1 MTDGATHTATP
12 PLPRLADSARRD
24 PWRAA
29 LLLLGLVGLVAL
41 LAWPRVERHY
51 LLRAGDAAAD
61 ALQLS
66 VAGLRGALDRFEPL
80 PALIAER
87 PILARLLADPDNPA
101 LLAQVN
107 ALLLETADDLRA
119 SDVYLIDRT
128 GLTLAASSFLKPL
141 SFVGQ
146 TFDYRPYF
154 TDAAAGHPARYFAL
168 GTTSGERG
176 YFFAAPVRRGADV
189 IGVVALKFTIDAF
202 EEAWRSGPSELMVT
216 DGNGVVFMASRPD
229 WHFRTRAPLTP
240 AALENIRA
248 TRQYPTDRLSPLAVT
263 TSPLRDGLRLT
274 RIGTG
279 PGAQDFV
286 ESDSLMAD
294 AGWRVHIL
302 TPAGPARAQAAG
314 ALGIGGMGL
323 LLAGLAAALAL
334 SHRARILDRLAAQR
348 ETQGLLEA
356 RVRARTADLDAAN
369 ASLLREVEERRNAE
383 TRLRKTQKELVQ
395 AGKLAAL
402 GQMSAAISHEINQ
415 PLAAVKTY
423 AENAVQLIDR
433 DRTREA
439 RDNMQRISKMAD
451 RIAAIAGHLRNFARR
466 PLEGTGP
473 VDVCAVADDA
483 LDLMAVRLRACNAAL
498 TLDRPDGPVIATGGA
513 VRLQQVIVNLLNN
526 ALDAMETDP
535 APRIALSITR
545 PDPDTIRIAVRDRGP
560 GLTDAELA
568 QVFDPFF
575 TTKPP
580 GKGLGLG
587 LSISYNI
594 VADFGGQMRA
604 HNRDDGGAEFRVDLR
619 AAQAAAAGTPP

>member
-1 MTDGATHTATP
+1 MTGAAARPLARPGTP
-12 PLPRLADSARRD
+12 PRRAA
-24 PWRAA
+24 WRPA
-29 LLLLGLVGLVAL
+29 LLLLLVAAL
-41 LAWPRVERHY
+41 AGLAWPRVERHY
-51 LLRAGDAAAD
+51 LMQAGMAGAD

-87 PILARLLADPDNPA
+87 PILARLLDDPDNPA
-101 LLAQVN
+101 LLAEVN
-107 ALLLETADDLRA
+107 ALLLATADDLRV
-119 SDVYLIDRT
+119 SDVYLMDLT
-128 GLTLAASSFLKPL
+128 GLTLAASSYLKPL

-146 TFDYRPYF
+146 NFAYRPYF
-154 TDAAAGHPARYFAL
+154 AEAAAGRVTRYFAL

-176 YFFAAPVRRGADV
+176 YFYAAPVRRDGAV
-189 IGVVALKFTIDAF
+189 IGVVAVKFTVDAF

-216 DGNGVVFMASRPD
+216 DGNGVVFMASRPE
-229 WHFRTRAPLTP
+229 WHFRTTVPLSSAARA
-240 AALENIRA
+240 EIRA
-248 TRQYPTDRLSPLAVT
+248 TRQYPEDRLSPLHVDAR
-263 TSPLRDGLRLT
+263 PLRDGQRLT

-279 PGAQDFV
+279 AQAGTFV
-286 ESDSLMAD
+286 ESDRLMAD

-314 ALGIGGMGL
+314 ALGIGGMGFL
-323 LLAGLAAALAL
+323 MAGLAGALAL

-356 RVRARTADLDAAN
+356 RVRARTRELDAAN
-369 ASLLREVEERRNAE
+369 SSLRREVEERRNAE
-383 TRLRKTQKELVQ
+383 TRLRITQKELVQ

-415 PLAAVKTY
+415 PLAAVKTF
-423 AENAVQLIDR
+423 AENAAQLIDR
-433 DRTREA
+433 DRHGEA
-439 RDNMQRISKMAD
+439 RDNMLRISKMAD

-466 PLEGTGP
+466 PQEGTGP

-483 LDLMAVRLRACNAAL
+483 VDLMAVRLRARGGVL
-498 TLDRPDGPVIATGGA
+498 DYDRPAAPVMAVGGA

-526 ALDAMETDP
+526 ALDAMEGDP
-535 APRIALSITR
+535 APAVSLTISR
-545 PDPDTIRIAVRDRGP
+545 PDAGTVRIAVCDRGP
-560 GLTDAELA
+560 GLTDTELA

-594 VADFGGQMRA
+594 VEDFGGHLRA
-604 HNRDDGGAEFRVDLR
+604 CNRDGGGAEFRVDLPAATVALT
-619 AAQAAAAGTPP
+619 AAQ

>member
-1 MTDGATHTATP
+1 MSRAAAPRLVRPGTP
-12 PLPRLADSARRD
+12 PRRRI
-24 PWRAA
+24 WRP
-29 LLLLGLVGLVAL
+29 LLLVLLMGAL
-41 LAWPRVERHY
+41 AGLAWPRVERHY
-51 LLRAGDAAAD
+51 LVQAGRAGED

-87 PILARLLADPDNPA
+87 PVLARLLDAPDDPA
-101 LLAQVN
+101 LLAEVN
-107 ALLLETADDLRA
+107 ALLRATADTLRV
-119 SDVYLIDRT
+119 SDVYLMDAT
-128 GLTLAASSFLKPL
+128 GLTLAASSYRKPL

-146 TFDYRPYF
+146 NFAYRPYF
-154 TDAAAGHPARYFAL
+154 IGAARGEVGRYFAL

-176 YFFAAPVRRGADV
+176 YFYAAPVWRDGGV
-189 IGVVALKFTIDAF
+189 IGVVAIKFTVDAF

-216 DGNGVVFMASRPD
+216 DGNGVIFMASRPD
-229 WHFRTRAPLTP
+229 WHFRTTAPLSQVARDT
-240 AALENIRA
+240 IRT
-248 TRQYPTDRLSPLAVT
+248 TRQYPPDRLSPLAVDRT
-263 TSPLRDGLRLT
+263 ALRDGLWLT
-274 RIGTG
+274 RIGS
-279 PGAQDFV
+279 GAAADTFV
-286 ESDSLMAD
+286 ESDRPMAD

-323 LLAGLAAALAL
+323 LLAALAGALAL
-334 SHRARILDRLAAQR
+334 SHRARILDRLAAQH

-356 RVRARTADLDAAN
+356 RVRDRTRALDAAN
-369 ASLLREVEERRNAE
+369 ASLTREVEERRNAE
-383 TRLRKTQKELVQ
+383 TRLRITQKELVQ

-433 DRTREA
+433 DRAAEA

-466 PLEGTGP
+466 PQEGIGA
-473 VDVCAVADDA
+473 VDVCAVAEDA
-483 LDLMAVRLRACNAAL
+483 LELMAARMRAQGAVL
-498 TLDRPDGPVIATGGA
+498 ELSRPPGPVMAMAGA

-526 ALDAMETDP
+526 ALDAMAGDP
-535 APRIALSITR
+535 APRVALTIAR
-545 PDPDTIRIAVRDRGP
+545 PDDDTVRIAVRDHGP
-560 GLTDAELA
+560 GVHDAKLA

-594 VADFGGQMRA
+594 VEDFGGHLRA
-604 HNRDDGGAEFRVDLR
+604 GNHDGGGAEFRVDLP
-619 AAQAAAAGTPP
+619 AAPAAAAAAQ